1 MVSYQRLE
9 YTKRTLQSIL
19 DTTPDVPQCEVV
31 IVDNHSTEEGV
42 VEYLSKM
49 FANNKK
55 LTVVFNPENNG
66 WGSAIN
72 LVFRTLD
79 WKSFDYIL
87 FSNND
92 VIYKPN
98 WFEEAEK
105 LMTKYPQIGILGL
118 WKHPYHGIKQFLEDL
133 VIKDDMPAVSWLI
146 PRMVVEAAGNFPEH
160 GACKT
165 RGGNGEDSAYAHRV
179 QNLGLW
185 VCGPKEDLS
194 EHIDGYDIPNLGK
207 ENEAYK

>member
-1 MVSYQRLE
+1 MKKLLVIIVSYQRLE

-19 DTTPDVPQCEVV
+19 DTTPDVSQCEVV

-105 LMTKYPQIGILGL
+105 LMTKYPQIGI
-118 WKHPYHGIKQFLEDL
+118 
-133 VIKDDMPAVSWLI
+133 S
-146 PRMVVEAAGNFPEH
+146 
-160 GACKT
+160 
-165 RGGNGEDSAYAHRV
+165 
-179 QNLGLW
+179 
-185 VCGPKEDLS
+185 
-194 EHIDGYDIPNLGK
+194 
-207 ENEAYK
+207 